1 MDDLDNHVLEYIIQI
16 TDRHREGPWS
26 GLSDDKKNEVL
37 QKWQRFSLNRQIGG
51 IDYEFSID
59 QLNQVDDIGVIG
71 RVIAAELTL
80 LQTHDG
86 KRRQLD
92 RAYLYLVG
100 ENEQQAQMDNQDAD
114 NQDAEGDDMDIEG
127 DDMDIEGDD
136 MDIEGEEGEI
146 YNMDGV
152 AGSKT
157 KKRKSKRRKS
167 KKRKSKKR
175 KSKSRK
181 THKRKSKK
189 KRRNKTKR
197 R

>member
-16 TDRHREGPWS
+16 TDFHRDGPWN
-26 GLSDDKKNEVL
+26 GLSDPQKNQVL
-37 QKWQRFSLNRQIGG
+37 QKWEGFSLNRQIGG
-51 IDYEFSID
+51 IDYYFSMED
-59 QLNQVDDIGVIG
+59 LNQIEDIGVIG

-86 KRRQLD
+86 MRRQLD

-127 DDMDIEGDD
+127 DDMDIEGE
-136 MDIEGEEGEI
+136 EGERGGEI
-146 YNMDGV
+146 YNMGNMDDV

>member
-127 DDMDIEGDD
+127 DDMDIEG
-136 MDIEGEEGEI
+136 EEGEI